1 MNTATAT
8 LAAPSCAGLLRR
20 IADVLPTLGG
30 YTGEDA
36 DTLRRLADEQQQ
48 KEEYDALV
56 RAEVEAALADP
67 RPRVPH
73 EVARERMRQYMR
85 QREREREQARGREH
99 AAAAV

>member
-20 IADVLPTLGG
+20 
-30 YTGEDA
+30 
-36 DTLRRLADEQQQ
+36 LADEQQQ
-48 KEEYDALV
+48 KEEYDARV

-67 RPRVPH
+67 RPCVPH

-85 QREREREQARGREH
+85 QREVR
-99 AAAAV
+99 

>member
-8 LAAPSCAGLLRR
+8 LAAPSCAGLLRC
-20 IADVLPTLGG
+20 I
-30 YTGEDA
+30 
-36 DTLRRLADEQQQ
+36 ADEQQQ

-85 QREREREQARGREH
+85 QREH